1 MPLDSASAPPRRFG
15 IAIALM
21 CALAGGAIWCL
32 LSLYSRGDLAAFA
45 FAVALCIVWQ
55 LRGNGYGGHWSGAL
69 IAAFCVALAAAYSF
83 YLQAVAQVASMLGLP
98 MRTALVQIDPAMA
111 IDIARA
117 NLRGSSG
124 MLVLAAIVVAA
135 GAMMLSSRRS
145 GIKDGS

>member
-1 MPLDSASAPPRRFG
+1 MPPDSASAPPRRFG

-45 FAVALCIVWQ
+45 FVVTLCIVWQ
-55 LRGNGYGGHWSGAL
+55 LRGNGYGGRWSGAL

-117 NLRGSSG
+117 NLRGGSG
-124 MLVLAAIVVAA
+124 VMVLAAVAASA
-135 GAMMLSSRRS
+135 GAMLMSSRR
-145 GIKDGS
+145 GRVRDGS